1 MALKIS
7 GVTLGNITGGPS
19 SLALQD
25 LSDVSIVSPLTGEYL
40 RYNGTIEEWQNVTI
54 DPEVFNFLD
63 NNLLGSNGVT
73 ITPISG
79 PDTVTVGLG
88 DITPL
93 SVAATGTVTGSNI
106 SGSNTGDQTI
116 TLTGDVTGSGTG
128 TFAATLATVNSSP
141 QTDQFRKITVNGKG
155 LVTASSSVNASDIT
169 TALSYTPVNRAG
181 DTMAGYLVLNADPI
195 NAMGAATK
203 QYVDNM
209 AVGIIAKPAVL
220 AATTANLA
228 ATYYNGTGNDGI
240 GATLTATVDG
250 VWPGVDGVTT
260 GWGLTSG
267 VLVKNQSTPAYN
279 GRYYISDLGSVSS
292 PWVLTRCIYCDTAD
306 EIPGSYVFV
315 QDGTQ
320 KGTGWVAEV
329 DDPTTFVVGTD
340 DIDWFQFT
348 GSGGSVTS
356 VGVSGDNGISVS
368 GSPITTSGTITLG
381 LGNITPTSVAASGS
395 VSGSN
400 LSGTNTGDQTIT
412 LTGDV
417 TGSGTGSF
425 ATTLSSTGVTPDTYR
440 SVTVD
445 AKGRI
450 TAGTNP
456 TTLAGYGIT
465 DAVSKAGDTM
475 TGALGVIAGSVGSP
489 SMFVTGSVT
498 TGIFS
503 PGSDS
508 ISITTNGT
516 ERLRATSG
524 SDLQFLGITTDTAS
538 NLGSISGS
546 QNVSLAVGNYISF
559 TINGSTTITFTNPPA
574 NGRVG
579 SFLLEVTN
587 GGSAAITWTGVTWI
601 SGTSPTLRASGINL
615 IGIITRDGGTTY
627 LGTLVA

>member
-1 MALKIS
+1 MALKLS

-19 SLALQD
+19 SIALED

-356 VGVSGDNGISVS
+356 VAVAGNDGIGVS
-368 GSPITTSGTITLG
+368 GSPITSTGTITLS
-381 LGNITPTSVAASGS
+381 LGAITPTSVAATGT
-395 VSGSN
+395 VTGSN

-425 ATTLSSTGVTPDTYR
+425 ATTLSTVNASPQTDTFRKLTVNGKGLVTATSAVGSSD
-440 SVTVD
+440 
-445 AKGRI
+445 I
-450 TAGTNP
+450 TTA
-456 TTLAGYGIT
+456 LGYT
-465 DAVSKAGDTM
+465 PVNKAGDTM
-475 TGALGVIAGSVGSP
+475 TGLLILSGDPSNVLGAATKQYVDQQISAGMGTVSIVTDSTLSATIGYLYVLTNTSTQTTVTLPASPAVGDIISISNFTTRTDVLISRNGNKIMQLDENMTMNQLGV
-489 SMFVTGSVT
+489 T
-498 TGIFS
+498 
-503 PGSDS
+503 
-508 ISITTNGT
+508 IS
-516 ERLRATSG
+516 LRY
-524 SDLQFLGITTDTAS
+524 
-538 NLGSISGS
+538 
-546 QNVSLAVGNYISF
+546 V
-559 TINGSTTITFTNPPA
+559 
-574 NGRVG
+574 
-579 SFLLEVTN
+579 
-587 GGSAAITWTGVTWI
+587 SAAIGWI
-601 SGTSPTLRASGINL
+601 
-615 IGIITRDGGTTY
+615 
-627 LGTLVA
+627 LV